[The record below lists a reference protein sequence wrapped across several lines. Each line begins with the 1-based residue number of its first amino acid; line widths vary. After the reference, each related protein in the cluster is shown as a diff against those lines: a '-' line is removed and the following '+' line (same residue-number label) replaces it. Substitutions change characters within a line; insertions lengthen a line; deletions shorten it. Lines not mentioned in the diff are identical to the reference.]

1 MTGVHRLTRIT
12 VKNELLVINLFSLS
26 LILIIFFVDSEA
38 LRIVLGLPFILFFPG
53 YTLIA
58 TLFPRNKDVGTIERI
73 ALSVA
78 FSVIITP
85 LIGLMLSVTWE
96 IRLYP
101 VIFSLAVFIAVMSA
115 AAWYRRRRVP
125 HEDRVHFVLNIPLRG
140 GGRLGVLDRVVSVS
154 VAIVFLGAI
163 LALAYAVASPK
174 QGERYT
180 EFYILGAQ
188 SRPRELSAGTEA
200 ILTLG
205 VVNREGERMSYSI
218 NVMVGESLLTTA
230 GLFELDNGQN
240 WENEVRFAPN
250 DVCAAT
256 VLAQDV
262 TPDGGSSQAEVKII
276 EVDTVDHLQPGD
288 QIWIGEETA
297 VVEEITDHSVILSQG
312 LKQNHAAGTKVTEV
326 QRVKFRLFKM
336 RELAEEH
343 ETALSLWVG
352 EDHLSWSVLNLG
364 GSEASYQTKIRIE
377 DVHGEEE
384 TIESVPQ
391 VVAVGADW
399 AQEIDYAFS
408 ENYKIEFSLYK
419 DGELAYQKL
428 ETESY
433 PSLQIWIHVT
443 GAGIGD

>member
-1 MTGVHRLTRIT
+1 MHRLTRIT
-12 VKNELLVINLFSLS
+12 VKNELLVINLSSLS
-26 LILIIFFVDSEA
+26 LVLIIFFVDSEA

-85 LIGLMLSVTWE
+85 LIGLMLSITWE

-101 VIFSLAVFIAVMSA
+101 VLFSLAVFIAVMSA

-125 HEDRVHFVLNIPLRG
+125 QEDRVHFVLNISFRG
-140 GGRLGVLDRVVSVS
+140 GGHLGVLDRVVSVS

-174 QGERYT
+174 QGEQYT

-218 NVMVGESLLTTA
+218 DVMMGESLLKTV
-230 GLFELDNGQN
+230 GLFELGNGQN

-262 TPDGGSSQAEVKII
+262 TPNAGSSQAEVKII
-276 EVDTVDHLQPGD
+276 ELDTADHLQPGD

-297 VVEEITDHSVILSQG
+297 VVEEITGHSVILGQG

-326 QRVKFRLFKM
+326 QRVKFRLFKV
-336 RELAEEH
+336 RELAEERDSS
-343 ETALSLWVG
+343 LSLWVG

-364 GSEASYQTKIRIE
+364 GSEASYQTKIKIR
-377 DVHGEEE
+377 DVHGEED

-391 VVAVGADW
+391 VVAVRAEW

-443 GAGIGD
+443 GTSIGD

>member
-1 MTGVHRLTRIT
+1 MHRLTRIT
-12 VKNELLVINLFSLS
+12 VKNELLVINLFSLT
-26 LILIIFFVDSEA
+26 LVLIIFFVDSEA

-58 TLFPRNKDVGTIERI
+58 TLFPRNKDIGTIERI

-85 LIGLMLSVTWE
+85 LIGLVLSVTWE

-101 VIFSLAVFIAVMSA
+101 VLLSLAVFIAVMSA

-125 HEDRVHFVLNIPLRG
+125 QEDRVHFVLNFSLRG
-140 GGRLGVLDRVVSVS
+140 GGHLGVLDRVVSVS

-180 EFYILGAQ
+180 EFYVLGAQ

-218 NVMVGESLLTTA
+218 DVIIGESLLKTV

-240 WENEVRFAPN
+240 WENEVRFTPN

-262 TPDGGSSQAEVKII
+262 APNGGSSQAEVKII
-276 EVDTVDHLQPGD
+276 EVDAVDHLQPGD

-297 VVEEITDHSVILSQG
+297 VVEEIAGHSVILGQG

-326 QRVKFRLFKM
+326 QRVKFRLFKV
-336 RELAEEH
+336 RELAEERDS
-343 ETALSLWVG
+343 ALSIWVG

-364 GSEASYQTKIRIE
+364 GSEASYQTKIKIR
-377 DVHGEEE
+377 DVHGEED

-391 VVAVGADW
+391 VVAVGAEW

-443 GAGIGD
+443 GTGIGD